1 MTLVAASAWPRPAS
15 GYRPFDSTDAA
26 VAAKGEIEIELG
38 PVGWKRL
45 GTQQSLIVPAFIL
58 NWGFADRWEAVLE
71 GKQSFLLG
79 QDVGPR
85 YQLDDTALSLKGV
98 LREGSLQERE
108 GISVATEIGALLPTV
123 HGDPGM
129 GAQGALILSQRWRA
143 ITVHLNGQFVWSRAH
158 EPGGFGGLILEG
170 PDAWP
175 VRPAAEIFVEGERG
189 SPTTRSAL
197 LGGIWRVRD
206 WLSFDLG
213 ARGAR
218 VGGHDVAEIRLG
230 LTWAFALGAGG

>member
-1 MTLVAASAWPRPAS
+1 MRPS
-15 GYRPFDSTDAA
+15 SVR
-26 VAAKGEIEIELG
+26 
-38 PVGWKRL
+38 
-45 GTQQSLIVPAFIL
+45 
-58 NWGFADRWEAVLE
+58 
-71 GKQSFLLG
+71 
-79 QDVGPR
+79 
-85 YQLDDTALSLKGV
+85 
-98 LREGSLQERE
+98 GSMWL
-108 GISVATEIGALLPTV
+108 SVAVRCSRGSRLPPGGAGVERRIWRALLPTV

-129 GAQGALILSQRWRA
+129 GAQGALILSQPWQA
-143 ITVHLNGQFVWSRAH
+143 MTVHLNGQFVWTRAH

-175 VRPAAEIFVEGERG
+175 VRPVAEIFVEGERG

-213 ARGAR
+213 VRGAR
-218 VGGHDVAEIRLG
+218 VGGDAVAEIRLG